1 MADGALPVVAPPPY
15 KNRRGWLV
23 AFGIFE
29 ILIGCVMLGMIALS
43 VFAMRMASA
52 APAAPPPTIPGVPP
66 PAVVMAIIA
75 VFYGLLAVL
84 FVTVGIGS
92 VQAKRW
98 ARMAMLVISWCWLAM
113 GVMGMAMMALIM
125 PAILQNAR
133 QQAST
138 PMPESME
145 LTMRVGMLAVIGVF
159 FILLPLVFVLFYS
172 GKNVKATC
180 ENRSGGTPSGPRRP
194 VVVIVVAVWY
204 AMSAVSCVTVLLVI
218 PAFPLF
224 GFVLMGWSARV
235 AAIAVGGLCA
245 WLAWNLYHQRALAW
259 RVAIG
264 WLVIGLVSML
274 VTQSRLGI
282 VETYRRMGY
291 SELEIGRMM
300 PLASYGLYGGV
311 IFGVAF
317 LVFLIAIRRQFNDPS
332 ALPATN

>member
-1 MADGALPVVAPPPY
+1 MTDGVIPVVAPPPY

-29 ILIGCVMLGMIALS
+29 ILIGCVLLLLIAISMYGLRR
-43 VFAMRMASA
+43 VPEN
-52 APAAPPPTIPGVPP
+52 PAAPVSVAATMAMV
-66 PAVVMAIIA
+66 AVMYGAMAI
-75 VFYGLLAVL
+75 F
-84 FVTVGIGS
+84 FVSVGIGS
-92 VQAKRW
+92 MHARRW
-98 ARMAMLVISWCWLAM
+98 ARIAMLVVGWCWLAF
-113 GVMGMAMMALIM
+113 GVLGMAMMALIL

-133 QQAST
+133 QQSST
-138 PMPESME
+138 PMPA
-145 LTMRVGMLAVIGVF
+145 GMDTTVRLVMLSVMGAF

-204 AMSAVSCVTVLLVI
+204 AMSAVSCMTVLLVI

-235 AAIAVGGLCA
+235 AAIVVGGLCA
-245 WLAWNLYHQRALAW
+245 WLAWNLYQQRALAW

-264 WLVIGLVSML
+264 WLVIGLASML

-282 VETYRRMGY
+282 VEMYRRMGY

-300 PLASYGLYGGV
+300 PFVAYGLYGGV
-311 IFGVAF
+311 IFGVAI

-332 ALPATN
+332 AMPATN

>member
-1 MADGALPVVAPPPY
+1 MTDGVVPVAPPPY

-29 ILIGCVMLGMIALS
+29 ILIGCVLLGMIALS

-52 APAAPPPTIPGVPP
+52 APPPTVPCIPP

-92 VQAKRW
+92 IQAKRW

-113 GVMGMAMMALIM
+113 GVMGMAMMAIM
-125 PAILQNAR
+125 LPMIMESAK
-133 QQAST
+133 QQAKS
-138 PMPESME
+138 PMPPGFD
-145 LTMRVGMLAVIGVF
+145 TAFQIGMLVVLGAF
-159 FILLPLVFVLFYS
+159 FVVLPLIFVLFYS

-180 ENRSGGTPSGPRRP
+180 ENRSGVTPSGPRRP

-235 AAIAVGGLCA
+235 AAIVVGGLCA

-264 WLVIGLVSML
+264 WLVIGLASML
-274 VTQSRLGI
+274 VTQSRLGV
-282 VETYRRMGY
+282 VEMYRRMGY

-300 PLASYGLYGGV
+300 PLVSYGLYGGV

-332 ALPATN
+332 AVPATN